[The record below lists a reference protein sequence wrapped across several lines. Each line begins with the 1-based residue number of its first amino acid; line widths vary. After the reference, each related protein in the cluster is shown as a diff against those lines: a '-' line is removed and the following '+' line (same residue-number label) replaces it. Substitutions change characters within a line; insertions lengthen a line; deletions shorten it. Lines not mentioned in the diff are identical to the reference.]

1 METNNNNELRLQV
14 IQNAMYKH
22 LYKSIADTIQ
32 VIIAINDISI
42 DNHPLPVIN
51 YIHSILSI
59 NLVSIPCMKEVFKIL
74 ITYDGISLI
83 LIENIRKEMNI

>member
-1 METNNNNELRLQV
+1 METNNNNELRLQA

-22 LYKSIADTIQ
+22 LYKSIADTIHAIL
-32 VIIAINDISI
+32 VINDISI

-59 NLVSIPCMKEVFKIL
+59 NLVTIPCMISVFKIL
-74 ITYDGISLI
+74 ITYDGISPI
-83 LIENIRKEMNI
+83 LIGNIRREMNI